1 MEKEI
6 EKINGVVKSVIFKN
20 EDNGYAVL
28 RFLCDDNSLI
38 VVVGTFPEICE
49 GEELSLSGTW
59 NTHPSYGDQF
69 SAILFERRLP
79 ADTRGIYEYLSSGNI
94 KGIGKKN
101 ARAIVDKFGNNAFDI
116 IANNPEMLS
125 EIKGISIEKAFE
137 IQNDFHNKACMRVL
151 SELFSKY
158 EIPIQLLSGIYA
170 VYGDNSENI
179 IKSNPYIL
187 CDERWNVDFS
197 IADKMATDFGILPES
212 NQRIDEAVMYEL
224 MFNMQNGHSF
234 IPEDKLIL
242 ATSSFIDVPE
252 DQIPESLDRLEISGR
267 ITSEYICKVD
277 AVYIKSLYD
286 DEVFTAKSIKDRLDF
301 SYKNISMSQND
312 VEKILK
318 NSSSVEYSHEQIEA
332 VTMAVN
338 NGVFVLTGGPGTG
351 KTTTV
356 NGILNVFR
364 EIGLKTILTAPTGR
378 AAKRMS
384 DLCQSDAKT
393 IHRLLEANFCKS
405 EGRVIFAKNDK
416 NQINADA
423 VIIDETSMVDIRM
436 AAALLRAVKPTAK
449 IIFVG
454 DPDQLP
460 SVGPGS
466 VLSDLLASRT
476 VPSITL
482 TEIFRQ
488 ANKSGIVVNAHKINK
503 GLFPDAKGENDDFY
517 FVDCKNPKKV
527 IDVISTLICERIPN
541 KYGIN
546 PFQVQVIA
554 PWRQGEAG
562 TIALNNTLAN
572 KINPSDDIKNEIRI
586 GNFIFREGDKVMQI
600 KNNYDIVWKKQPS
613 GEDGSGIFNG
623 DMGKIEC
630 IDNLTEQA
638 VVSFDDRFVVYP
650 FKSMHE
656 LEPAYAITVHKSQGS
671 EFDAVIIS
679 AANGPSLL
687 KRRSILY
694 TAVTRAKKLLI
705 IVGDKNT
712 LEQMVRNN
720 LKDRRYSALC
730 RRIENLS
737 ASEEN

>member
-20 EDNGYAVL
+20 QDNGYAVL
-28 RFLCDDNSLI
+28 RFLCDDDSLI
-38 VVVGTFPEICE
+38 VVVGTLPEISE
-49 GEELSLSGTW
+49 GEELTLSGTW
-59 NTHPSYGDQF
+59 GTHPSYGDQF
-69 SAILFERRLP
+69 TAVLFERRLP
-79 ADTRGIYEYLSSGNI
+79 ANARGIYDYLAGGNV

-101 ARAIVDKFGNNAFDI
+101 ARAIVDKFGSSTFDV
-116 IANNPEMLS
+116 IANNPELLA
-125 EIKGISIEKAFE
+125 EIKGISIGKAID
-137 IQNDFHNKACMRVL
+137 IQKDFHNKACMRVL

-158 EIPIQLLSGIYA
+158 EIPIQLLPSIYA
-170 VYGDNSENI
+170 VYGETTEEL

-187 CDERWNVDFS
+187 CDERWNIDFA
-197 IADKMATDFGILPES
+197 IADRMATDFGFSPQS
-212 NQRIDEAVMYEL
+212 TQRVDEAVMYEL

-234 IPEDKLIL
+234 IPKDKLIQ
-242 ATSSFIDVPE
+242 ATSSFIDIPSE
-252 DQIPESLDRLEISGR
+252 QIADGLDRLEKSGR
-267 ITSEYICKVD
+267 IVIDYICKVD
-277 AVYIKSLYD
+277 AVYIKDLYD
-286 DEVFTAKSIKDRLDF
+286 DELFTANSIKNRLDF
-301 SYKNISMSQND
+301 SYEKTLVSQAD
-312 VEKILK
+312 VKEILK
-318 NSSSVEYSHEQIEA
+318 NSADVEYSDEQIKA
-332 VTMAVN
+332 VTLAVN

-356 NGILNVFR
+356 NGILSIFR

-384 DLCQSDAKT
+384 ELCGNEAKT

-405 EGRVIFAKNDK
+405 EGRVVFSKNEK
-416 NQINADA
+416 NQISAGA

-436 AAALLRAVKPTAK
+436 AAALLRAVKQNAK

-466 VLSDLLASRT
+466 VLSDLLASKT

-488 ANKSGIVVNAHKINK
+488 ANKSGIVVNAHKINE

-517 FVDCKNPKKV
+517 FVDCKDPKKV
-527 IDVISTLICERIPN
+527 TEMIATLVCERIPT
-541 KYGIN
+541 KYGIP
-546 PFQVQVIA
+546 PFQVQIIA
-554 PWRQGEAG
+554 PWRQSEAG
-562 TIALNNTLAN
+562 TIALNNVLAN
-572 KINPSDDIKNEIRI
+572 RINPPDESKNEVRI
-586 GNFIFREGDKVMQI
+586 GNFVFREGDKVMQI
-600 KNNYDIVWKKQPS
+600 KNNYDIVWKKQPL
-613 GEDGSGIFNG
+613 GEEGCGIFNG

-630 IDNLTEQA
+630 IDNLAEQS
-638 VVSFDDRFVVYP
+638 VVSFDDKFVIYP
-650 FKSMHE
+650 FKAMHE

-679 AANGPSLL
+679 AVNGPRML

-705 IVGDKNT
+705 ITGDKNT
-712 LEQMVRNN
+712 VYQMVQNN

-737 ASEEN
+737 SKEVS